1 MEQLLDW
8 LVNLIGSKQYGTVT
22 TGIIVVL
29 VILTIYNKIKYQ
41 CLEKISN
48 FVAEVEKNTE
58 LTGEQKYELV
68 KIWLANEVKI
78 TNKPFMN
85 KLVDKLISSVYT
97 NSKLYAINYISRKV
111 NVDTNKVYEALNMIK
126 EQNEKTT

>member
-58 LTGEQKYELV
+58 LSGEQKYELV

-78 TNKPFMN
+78 TNRPFMN

>member
-8 LVNLIGSKQYGTVT
+8 LVNLIGSKQYGTVA

-58 LTGEQKYELV
+58 LTGDQKYELV

-78 TNKPFMN
+78 TNRPFMN

>member
-8 LVNLIGSKQYGTVT
+8 LINLIGSKQYGTIT

-78 TNKPFMN
+78 TNRPFMN

>member
-78 TNKPFMN
+78 TNRPFMN

>member
-58 LTGEQKYELV
+58 LTGDQKYELV

-78 TNKPFMN
+78 TNRPFMN